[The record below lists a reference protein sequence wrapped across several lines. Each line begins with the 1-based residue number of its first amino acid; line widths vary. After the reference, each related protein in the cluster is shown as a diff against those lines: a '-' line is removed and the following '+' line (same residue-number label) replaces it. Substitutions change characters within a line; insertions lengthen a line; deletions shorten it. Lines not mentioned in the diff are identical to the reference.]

1 MLPAETDGLLTS
13 GLRQSV
19 GKNPS
24 IPTLGTVTGI
34 LTDPQFRLI
43 IRAIEQRDGVDLLS
57 APKVTTLSGRQTQI
71 TVTDLKSIATSSQ
84 GGGGQPI
91 EVPQVSVVSSQGGGS
106 FGQGGGGMGGGMGGG
121 GRFDDD

>member
-13 GLRQSV
+13 GLRQAV

-43 IRAIEQRDGVDLLS
+43 IRAIEQRDGGVDLLS
-57 APKVTTLSGRQTQI
+57 AAESHHAERTPD
-71 TVTDLKSIATSSQ
+71 TDYRDGFEIDRHQ
-84 GGGGQPI
+84 
-91 EVPQVSVVSSQGGGS
+91 
-106 FGQGGGGMGGGMGGG
+106 
-121 GRFDDD
+121 

>member
-13 GLRQSV
+13 SLRQAV

-24 IPTLGTVTGI
+24 IPTLGTITGI
-34 LTDPQFRLI
+34 LTNPQFRVI
-43 IRAIEQRDGVDLLS
+43 IRALEQRDGVDLLS

-91 EVPQVSVVSSQGGGS
+91 EVPQVLSLIHISEPT
-106 FGQGGGGMGGGMGGG
+106 
-121 GRFDDD
+121 RPY